1 MNVLSF
7 NVGGAT
13 LKFRV
18 IATSPN
24 ATIPKRWRVLVSE
37 RSIENNGAERAFS
50 LFENKNIAQDHD
62 DGHEAIP
69 RLL

>member
-1 MNVLSF
+1 MNVLLF

-18 IATSPN
+18 NATSPN
-24 ATIPKRWRVLVSE
+24 ATIPKRRRVLVSE
-37 RSIENNGAERAFS
+37 RSIENIGVERAFS
-50 LFENKNIAQDHD
+50 LFENKNIAQDDD